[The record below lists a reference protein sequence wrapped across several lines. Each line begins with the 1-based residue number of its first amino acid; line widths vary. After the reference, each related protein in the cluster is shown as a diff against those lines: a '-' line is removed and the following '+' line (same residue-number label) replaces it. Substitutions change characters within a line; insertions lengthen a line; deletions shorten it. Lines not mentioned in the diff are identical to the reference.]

1 MSNMS
6 VLTLYWSRLLM
17 SVSSWGKLVTTV
29 TWSRHTRPAHSIGFM
44 SLAAVRETIRSKLF
58 RVTKVYRL

>member
-1 MSNMS
+1 MSNMT

-29 TWSRHTRPAHSIGFM
+29 TWSRHTRPAHSTGFM
-44 SLAAVRETIRSKLF
+44 SLAVRETIQSKLF